1 MRLKTLEIKGFKSF
15 ANETVIHFD
24 EDVIGVVGPNGS
36 GKSNIVDAIRWVL
49 GEQKGKELR
58 LDSMSDVLF
67 NGTKKRKKA
76 GVAQVAITFEN
87 TKNILPIEYQSVTI
101 TRMLYRSGESEYRL
115 NGVACRLKDIR
126 SLLMDT
132 GIGSNSYAIIALGMV
147 DDILHNKENARR
159 KMFEQA
165 AGIAKYK
172 RRKHETMLKLKGT
185 SADLERVEDLLFEI
199 EGNLKLLEKQARR
212 TKRYGEIKE
221 KYKIQAID
229 LAVRKSASLNNSY
242 KDLAK
247 QIETEKD
254 VLRQHEAD
262 VTKQEARLQQIK
274 KDNLDEEKAVSS
286 RQRELNILVGKIRSY
301 ESDKGLKEQET
312 LFLEQSVKKL
322 RSQIEQNLTRIEEFT
337 EEINTKAHELQKYAK
352 DTEVRKVEL
361 DDVEKIKL
369 ANEEAYTQAKTR
381 RDNVTSSQKE
391 VETEYIESEKLF
403 AAQNAQIIQMSGLV
417 NGFTSEI
424 AHVEE
429 ELVSKVEE
437 RNVMQERM
445 DQLGNELDV
454 RLKNEQERKERI
466 EGLQGE
472 INVLK
477 DDKRRKERALDAKV
491 HERDLLKDMVEKLE
505 GYPESI
511 KFLNKSKKWD
521 VKAPLLSDII
531 YCEAEHR
538 AKVESLLSAHLNDYV
553 VDSVNDAAEAIH
565 LLSASQKGKA
575 SFFVLDR
582 IKAKGDKDRLEIPYA
597 KPLLDF
603 IKCDDKYNLLV
614 EYLIGDAYITEHS
627 PLDDLYKS
635 KDFQHCTFVDQ
646 AGGIFVQPDTVS
658 GGSVGLFEGKKLGRA
673 KNLELLGKEITKL
686 ESVNS
691 ELQNEL
697 DVLVMQ
703 MELVQSDD
711 VTQEIEELRSQ
722 VQKASHAHGQ
732 CAVIADRLEANKIN
746 LADRQKKT
754 TAGIEQLEAEMSINK
769 QKLEKL
775 KRQIQDDAS
784 QWKDADA
791 EYASL
796 MAKYSESSAAYNQ
809 ANLAYVQ
816 MNNHVESLE
825 REIKYSSKRK
835 EEVQVQIDHDREQT
849 EQELQ
854 TIGQIQGELL
864 LINDSLIDLYAE
876 KKAEEAE
883 LNSAEQVYF
892 EVRNEIQTLD
902 EKIRNKSRE
911 RQNSQYLINQ
921 LKESHNDIR
930 FKLASVNERLQIE
943 FNTTLDDVLER
954 EIDESLELEVLEE
967 KVEKL
972 RKRIE
977 NYGEINPMAL
987 EAYEEMKER
996 FDTISAQKSDID
1008 DAKASLLDTIK
1019 EIEETAT
1026 SQFIEAFDKV
1036 REYFI
1041 SVFRSLFTED
1051 DSCDLILENPE
1062 NPLES
1067 NIQIIAKPKGKR
1079 PKSLSQLSG
1088 GEKTL
1093 TATALLFAL
1102 YLLKPAPFCIF
1113 DEVDAP
1119 LDDANI
1125 KKFNKIIKKFSE
1137 QSQFIVVTHNKQ
1149 TMAAVDIIYGVY
1161 MEEQGVSSLSQ
1172 VDFRYLED
1180 EALLEATPA

>member
-15 ANETVIHFD
+15 ANDTVIHFD

-58 LDSMSDVLF
+58 LDAMSDVLF
-67 NGTKKRKKA
+67 NGTKKKKRA

-87 TKNILPIEYQSVTI
+87 TKNILPVEYQTVTI

-147 DDILHNKENARR
+147 EDILQNKENARR

-185 SADLERVEDLLFEI
+185 AADLERVEDLLFEI

-212 TKRYGEIKE
+212 AKRYGEIKE
-221 KYKIQAID
+221 KYKSIAID
-229 LAVRKSASLNNSY
+229 LAVRKTASLNSSY

-254 VLRQHEAD
+254 ILRQHEAD
-262 VTKQEARLQQIK
+262 VTRQEARLQQIK

-286 RQRELNILVGKIRSY
+286 RQRELNILVGKIRSF

-322 RSQIEQNLTRIEEFT
+322 RSQIEQNLIRIEEFT
-337 EEINTKAHELQKYAK
+337 VEIDSKAHELQKYAQ
-352 DTEVRKVEL
+352 DTEVRKAEL

-369 ANEEAYTQAKTR
+369 ANEEAYTKAKTR
-381 RDNVTSSQKE
+381 RDNVTSNQKE
-391 VETEYIESEKLF
+391 VETEYIESEKAY
-403 AAQNAQIIQMSGLV
+403 AAQNAQSIQMSGVV
-417 NGFTSEI
+417 NGFESEYM
-424 AHVEE
+424 HLGE
-429 ELVSKVEE
+429 ELKSKSDE
-437 RNVMQERM
+437 RSILQERM
-445 DQLGNELDV
+445 DQLGKELDI
-454 RLKNEQERKERI
+454 RLESEKDRNARI
-466 EGLQGE
+466 VILQSD
-472 INVLK
+472 INALK
-477 DDKRRKERALDAKV
+477 DDKRRKERMLDAKK
-491 HERDLLKDMVEKLE
+491 HERDLLRDMVEKLE

-511 KFLNKSKKWD
+511 KFLNKSKTWAAKS
-521 VKAPLLSDII
+521 PLLSDII

-538 AKVESLLSAHLNDYV
+538 AKVENLLSAHLNDYV
-553 VDSVNDAAEAIH
+553 VDSVSEAAEAIQ
-565 LLSASQKGKA
+565 LLSAAQKGKA

-582 IKAKGDKDRLEIPYA
+582 IKGQDKTGRPDIPYA
-597 KPLLDF
+597 KSLLDF
-603 IKCDDKYNLLV
+603 VKCDDKYQLLID
-614 EYLIGDAYITEHS
+614 YLIGDAYITERS

-635 KDFQHCTFVDQ
+635 KEYQHCTFIDQ
-646 AGGIFVQPDTVS
+646 AGGIFVKPKSVN

-673 KNLELLGKEITKL
+673 KNLELLAKEINKL
-686 ESVNS
+686 ESENE
-691 ELQNEL
+691 ELQQEL
-697 DVLVMQ
+697 DVLDIQLQLM
-703 MELVQSDD
+703 QSDD
-711 VTQEIEELRSQ
+711 LSNEIDELRRQ
-722 VQKASHAHGQ
+722 TQKASHAHGQ
-732 CAVIADRLEANKIN
+732 CAVIVERLQENRTSIAE
-746 LADRQKKT
+746 RQKKT
-754 TAGIEQLEAEMSINK
+754 TVAIEQLKAEMSINNL
-769 QKLEKL
+769 KLEKI

-784 QWKDADA
+784 QWQDADA
-791 EYASL
+791 EYALL
-796 MAKYSESSAAYNQ
+796 MSKYSESSAAYNQ
-809 ANLAYVQ
+809 VNLAYVQ
-816 MNNHVESLE
+816 MSNHVESLE
-825 REIKYSSKRK
+825 REIKYSGKRK
-835 EEVQVQIDHDREQT
+835 EEVQGQVDHDRKQT

-854 TIGQIQGELL
+854 TIGQIQGDLA

-876 KKAEEAE
+876 KKSEETE
-883 LNSAEQVYF
+883 LSSAEQVYF
-892 EVRNEIQTLD
+892 EVRSEIQTLD

-943 FNTTLDDVLER
+943 FNTTLDAVLEH
-954 EIDESLELEVLEE
+954 EIDESMDLETLEI
-967 KVEKL
+967 KVDKL
-972 RKRIE
+972 RNRIE

-996 FDTISAQKSDID
+996 FDTISAQKNDIV
-1008 DAKASLLDTIK
+1008 DAKESLLDTIK

-1026 SQFIEAFDKV
+1026 TQFLEAFDKV

-1051 DSCDLILENPE
+1051 DSCDLILEDPSS
-1062 NPLES
+1062 PLES

-1125 KKFNKIIKKFSE
+1125 KKFNRIVKKFSE

-1149 TMAAVDIIYGVY
+1149 TMAAVDVIYGVY

-1172 VDFRYLED
+1172 VDFRYIDD

>member
-1 MRLKTLEIKGFKSF
+1 
-15 ANETVIHFD
+15 
-24 EDVIGVVGPNGS
+24 
-36 GKSNIVDAIRWVL
+36 
-49 GEQKGKELR
+49 
-58 LDSMSDVLF
+58 
-67 NGTKKRKKA
+67 
-76 GVAQVAITFEN
+76 
-87 TKNILPIEYQSVTI
+87 
-101 TRMLYRSGESEYRL
+101 
-115 NGVACRLKDIR
+115 LKDIR

-159 KMFEQA
+159 RMFEQA

-185 SADLERVEDLLFEI
+185 SADLERVEDLLYEI

-229 LAVRKSASLNNSY
+229 LAVRKSASLNKSY

-254 VLRQHEAD
+254 LLRQHEAD
-262 VTKQEARLQQIK
+262 VNKQEARLQQIK

-286 RQRELNILVGKIRSY
+286 RQRELNVLVGKIRSF
-301 ESDKGLKEQET
+301 ESEKGLKEQET

-322 RSQIEQNLTRIEEFT
+322 RSQIEQNLLRIEEFVT
-337 EEINTKAHELQKYAK
+337 EINTKAHELQKFAK
-352 DTEVRKVEL
+352 ETEAGKVEL
-361 DDVEKIKL
+361 DDVEKIKI
-369 ANEEAYTQAKTR
+369 ANEKAYTEAKAR

-391 VETEYIESEKLF
+391 IETEYIEAEKAY
-403 AAQNAQIIQMSGLV
+403 AAQNAQVIQMSGLV
-417 NGFTSEI
+417 SGFTSEL

-429 ELVSKVEE
+429 ELNDKTAE
-437 RNVMQERM
+437 RSILQERM
-445 DQLGNELDV
+445 NHLAKELSIRSESERD
-454 RLKNEQERKERI
+454 RKESI
-466 EGLQGE
+466 EGLQKQ
-472 INVLK
+472 INVLS
-477 DDKRRKERALDAKV
+477 DEKRRNERALDAKI
-491 HERDLLKDMVEKLE
+491 HERNLLKDMVEKLE

-511 KFLNKSKKWD
+511 KFLSKSKKWAS
-521 VKAPLLSDII
+521 KSPLLSDII
-531 YCEAEHR
+531 YCETEHR
-538 AKVESLLSAHLNDYV
+538 AKVENLLSAHLNDYV
-553 VDSVNDAAEAIH
+553 VDSLSEAVEAIQ
-565 LLSASQKGKA
+565 LLSGGQKGKA
-575 SFFVLDR
+575 RFFVLDR
-582 IKAKGDKDRLEIPYA
+582 IRAYKKKSRLEIPYA
-597 KPLLDF
+597 RPLSDF
-603 IKCDDKYNLLV
+603 VTYDDKYKLLI
-614 EYLIGDAYITEHS
+614 EHLIGDAYITERS
-627 PLDDLYKS
+627 PLEDLYKS
-635 KDFQHCTFVDQ
+635 KDYQHCTFIDE
-646 AGGIFVQPDTVS
+646 AGGIFVQPETVS

-673 KNLELLGKEITKL
+673 KNLELLGTEIRQL
-686 ESVNS
+686 ESENS
-691 ELQNEL
+691 ELQQEL
-697 DVLVMQ
+697 DALDIQMQ
-703 MELVQSDD
+703 LLQSDD
-711 VTQEIEELRSQ
+711 ASTEIDELSHQ
-722 VQKASHAHGQ
+722 AQKASHAHGQ
-732 CAVIADRLEANKIN
+732 CAVIADRLETNKKN
-746 LADRQKKT
+746 LTERQKKT
-754 TAGIEQLEAEMSINK
+754 IAAIGQLKAAMSINN
-769 QKLEKL
+769 QKLLKL
-775 KRQIQDDAS
+775 KRQIQDEAS
-784 QWKDADA
+784 QWNDADA

-796 MAKYSESSAAYNQ
+796 MSKYSESSAAFNQ
-809 ANLAYVQ
+809 ANLAYVR

-825 REIKYSSKRK
+825 REIKYSSKRNG
-835 EEVQVQIDHDREQT
+835 EVQAQIDQDRAQSEH
-849 EQELQ
+849 ELQ
-854 TIGQIQGELL
+854 SIGQIQGDLAV
-864 LINDSLIDLYAE
+864 INDSLIDLYAE
-876 KKAEEAE
+876 KKSEEAE

-921 LKESHNDIR
+921 LNESHNDIR

-943 FNTTLDDVLER
+943 FNTTLDAVLEG
-954 EIDESLELEVLEE
+954 EIDESVDLEELEI
-967 KVEKL
+967 KVTKL
-972 RKRIE
+972 RNRIE
-977 NYGEINPMAL
+977 NYGETNPMAL

-996 FDTISAQKSDID
+996 FDTISEQKNDIV
-1008 DAKASLLDTIK
+1008 DAKESLLDTIK

-1026 SQFIEAFDKV
+1026 KQFIEAFDKV

-1051 DSCDLILENPE
+1051 DSCDLVLEDPA

-1125 KKFNKIIKKFSE
+1125 QKFNKIIQTFSE

-1149 TMAAVDIIYGVY
+1149 TMSAVDVIYGVY

-1172 VDFRYLED
+1172 VDFRYFEE
-1180 EALLEATPA
+1180 EALLEATNA